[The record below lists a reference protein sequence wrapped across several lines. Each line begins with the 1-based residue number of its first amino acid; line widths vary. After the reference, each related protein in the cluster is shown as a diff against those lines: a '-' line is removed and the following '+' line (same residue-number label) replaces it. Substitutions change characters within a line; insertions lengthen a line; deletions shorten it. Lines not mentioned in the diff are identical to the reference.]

1 MTSILPLLFACWTL
15 DDVPVFGTPRCAEE
29 RIVEVGCVLDGDTF
43 QVGACGGESVRLL
56 GIDAPEIAHNG
67 SETDMCWGPEARD
80 WTTSALLGR
89 TVRLEFDTTCEDMYG
104 RTLAYV
110 YLLDEAEAA
119 DSGEP
124 AEEAEETFVNTEILR
139 QGQARVFEDFDDI
152 LLREILY
159 TAQASA
165 QQANVGLWGECE

>member
-1 MTSILPLLFACWTL
+1 MMTLILSLLFACWTL

-43 QVGACGGESVRLL
+43 QIGACGGESVRLL
-56 GIDAPEIAHNG
+56 GIDAPEIAHNR

-80 WTTSALLGR
+80 WTTSMLLGR
-89 TVRLEFDTTCEDMYG
+89 SVRLEFDATCEDMYG

-110 YLLDEAEAA
+110 YLLPDDVDSGSSDEA
-119 DSGEP
+119 D
-124 AEEAEETFVNTEILR
+124 ETFVNTEILR

-152 LLREILY
+152 LLREMMY
-159 TAQASA
+159 TAQAAA
-165 QQANVGLWGECE
+165 QQANVGLWAECE